1 MNMKISMFNG
11 SPKVNTS
18 CSGLLLEQV
27 RKDILEQ
34 RKDVFSP
41 EDFNIYRMNINPLS
55 DADIAEIVKSD
66 IIVVAFPL
74 YVDGIPSH
82 MLSALYQLEEAFVKI
97 PDAPKP
103 TFYGIINNGFSESIQ
118 NQHAA
123 NMLKLFCKRA
133 GIPFG
138 QVFALGAGEM
148 TRSMIESNVPVGQG
162 PLSHMKDDWAEF
174 ITHITRLESAS
185 TIFCSPKFPAW
196 VFNLIGNHTF
206 WTPAAKANGISKKDM
221 NRKKVYSPN

>member
-1 MNMKISMFNG
+1 MNMKISMING

-18 CSGLLLEQV
+18 CSGLLLEQIK
-27 RKDILEQ
+27 KDILEQ

-41 EDFNIYRMNINPLS
+41 EDFNIYRMNINPLG

-103 TFYGIINNGFSESIQ
+103 TFYGIVKE
-118 NQHAA
+118 
-123 NMLKLFCKRA
+123 
-133 GIPFG
+133 
-138 QVFALGAGEM
+138 
-148 TRSMIESNVPVGQG
+148 PV
-162 PLSHMKDDWAEF
+162 SHLVRYL
-174 ITHITRLESAS
+174 H
-185 TIFCSPKFPAW
+185 
-196 VFNLIGNHTF
+196 
-206 WTPAAKANGISKKDM
+206 
-221 NRKKVYSPN
+221 